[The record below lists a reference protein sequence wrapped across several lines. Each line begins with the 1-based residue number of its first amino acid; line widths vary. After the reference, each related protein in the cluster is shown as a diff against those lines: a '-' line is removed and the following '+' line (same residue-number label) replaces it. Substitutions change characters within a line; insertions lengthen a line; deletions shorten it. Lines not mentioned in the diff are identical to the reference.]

1 MTGAAVEI
9 GDGWWCMQVS
19 LEYMYVNTEYI
30 SSIDEHDINQ

>member
-9 GDGWWCMQVS
+9 DDGWWCMQVS
-19 LEYMYVNTEYI
+19 LEYVNTEYI